1 MLTSLPTRTILK
13 DRDSKPLIESLKK
26 LGGHQDISH
35 KSRVELEAVKDAEI
49 VFVDGEPLAFLKK
62 GELIPVLVN
71 QAALDALPRIVVDMG
86 AIPHVAGGADV
97 MAPGVRTI
105 KGVFSAGQLVVVV
118 DEKHGK
124 HLAVGKGLS
133 DSIALGIAKKGKVVE
148 NLHYVGDPIWEIV
161 KVFSHAASQ
170 PS

>member
-1 MLTSLPTRTILK
+1 MPSRTILK

-35 KSRVELEAVKDAEI
+35 KSRVELEAVKDTEV

-71 QAALDALPRIVVDMG
+71 QDALATLPSVVVDMG
-86 AIPHVAGGADV
+86 AIPHVVGGADV
-97 MAPGVRTI
+97 MAPGIRGV
-105 KGVFSAGQLVVVV
+105 KGSFSAGQLLVVV

-124 HLAVGKGLS
+124 HLAIGKGLF
-133 DSIALGIAKKGKVVE
+133 DSATLENAKKGKAVK

-161 KVFSHAASQ
+161 KGFSRS
-170 PS
+170 SS

>member
-1 MLTSLPTRTILK
+1 MPTRTILK

-35 KSRVELEAVKDAEI
+35 KSRVELEAVKDAEV

-71 QAALDALPRIVVDMG
+71 QAALETLPRVVVDMG
-86 AIPHVAGGADV
+86 AIPHVVGGADV
-97 MAPGVRTI
+97 MAPGIRSV
-105 KGVFSAGQLVVVV
+105 KGVFSAGQLLVVV

-124 HLAVGKGLS
+124 HLAIGKGLL
-133 DSIALGIAKKGKVVE
+133 DSATLGNTRKGKVVE
-148 NLHYVGDPIWEIV
+148 NLHYVGDPIWEVV
-161 KVFSHAASQ
+161 KVFSRTVSQ
-170 PS
+170 QS